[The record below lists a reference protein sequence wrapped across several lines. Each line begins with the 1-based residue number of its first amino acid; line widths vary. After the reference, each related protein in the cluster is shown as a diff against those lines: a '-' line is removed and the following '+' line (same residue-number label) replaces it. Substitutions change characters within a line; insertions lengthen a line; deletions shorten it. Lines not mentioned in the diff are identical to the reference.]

1 MPRWGVCGRKWWGA
15 KEHPTLRLARGVED
29 MKRQRFDDV
38 FDAICDTPEE
48 AENLKQRAD
57 LMRELAN
64 RIAGMSQQEAA
75 ELLGVTQPRVS
86 ELVRGKINFFAL
98 DKLVNMAA
106 RAGLGVTLT
115 VQKRGALAA

>member
-1 MPRWGVCGRKWWGA
+1 
-15 KEHPTLRLARGVED
+15 

-48 AENLKQRAD
+48 AENLKLRAD

-75 ELLGVTQPRVS
+75 ILLGVTQPRVS
-86 ELVRGKINFFAL
+86 ELVRGKINFFVL

-115 VQKRGALAA
+115 VQKRGAVAA

>member
-1 MPRWGVCGRKWWGA
+1 
-15 KEHPTLRLARGVED
+15 

-48 AENLKQRAD
+48 AENLKLRAD

-64 RIAGMSQQEAA
+64 RIEGMSQGDAA
-75 ELLGVTQPRVS
+75 HLLGVTQPRVS
-86 ELVRGKINFFAL
+86 ELVRGKINYFAL

-106 RAGLGVTLT
+106 KAGLTVVLK
-115 VQKRGALAA
+115 VQKRELVAA

>member
-1 MPRWGVCGRKWWGA
+1 
-15 KEHPTLRLARGVED
+15 
-29 MKRQRFDDV
+29 MKRQKFDDA

-48 AENLKQRAD
+48 AENLKLRAD
-57 LMRELAN
+57 LMRELAS

-75 ELLGVTQPRVS
+75 TLLGVTQPRVS
-86 ELVRGKINFFAL
+86 ELVRGKISYFAL

-115 VQKRGALAA
+115 VHKRDLAA

>member
-1 MPRWGVCGRKWWGA
+1 
-15 KEHPTLRLARGVED
+15 
-29 MKRQRFDDV
+29 MKRQRFEDV

-48 AENLKQRAD
+48 AENLKLRAV
-57 LMRELAN
+57 LMGELAS
-64 RIAGMSQQEAA
+64 RVAGMSQREAA
-75 ELLGVTQPRVS
+75 NLLGVTQPRVS

-115 VQKRGALAA
+115 VHKRELAA

>member
-1 MPRWGVCGRKWWGA
+1 
-15 KEHPTLRLARGVED
+15 

-48 AENLKQRAD
+48 AENLKLRAD

-64 RIAGMSQQEAA
+64 RIVGMSQQEAA
-75 ELLGVTQPRVS
+75 CLLGVTQPRVS
-86 ELVRGKINFFAL
+86 ELVRGKIRYFAL

-115 VQKRGALAA
+115 VEKREVAA

>member
-1 MPRWGVCGRKWWGA
+1 
-15 KEHPTLRLARGVED
+15 

-48 AENLKQRAD
+48 SENLKLRAD
-57 LMRELAN
+57 LMRELAS

-75 ELLGVTQPRVS
+75 KLLGVTQPRVS

-106 RAGLGVTLT
+106 RAGLGVKLT
-115 VQKRGALAA
+115 VHELAA